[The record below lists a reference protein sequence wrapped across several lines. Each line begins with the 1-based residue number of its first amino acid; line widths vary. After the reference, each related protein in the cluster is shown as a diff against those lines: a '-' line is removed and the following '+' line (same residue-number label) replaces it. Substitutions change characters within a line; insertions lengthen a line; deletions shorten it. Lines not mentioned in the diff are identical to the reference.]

1 MASWWYLTAGQP
13 TGPVNDEQLCAL
25 ALSGALSPTSPVFRD
40 GDTEWAEL
48 SAFEGALGLPRNTWG
63 SYFVTPSTERQ
74 GERGGLATK
83 PATAWR
89 RYWASFLDNLMLG
102 FLAMVLAFLVAP
114 LARGLTAGAFLIVLW
129 TAYVALILLYEIVST
144 AVRGQTP
151 GKLANHLEVA
161 VADTLELPDLSR
173 SALRSLVKAITQAI
187 PPLWWISVLLILVTK
202 RRTGLHDLVAGT
214 VVQEAPY

>member
-13 TGPVNDEQLCAL
+13 TGPVTDEQLRAM

-40 GDTEWAEL
+40 GDADWAEL
-48 SAFEGALGLPRNTWG
+48 STFEGSLGLPRNGWG
-63 SYFVTPSTERQ
+63 SYFTSPTQERQ

-102 FLAMVLAFLVAP
+102 ALSVVLSILAIP
-114 LARGLTAGAFLIVLW
+114 LARQFTAGVFIIVLW

-187 PPLWWISVLLILVTK
+187 PPLWWISMVLILVTK